1 MKMIIRRKKR
11 FRYKNELKAGL
22 VIMILALL
30 CIFCAK
36 SYKDRPLPVVIIQ
49 AVDAEMRA
57 DEEIPTIS
65 VNVTCKEDGKNI
77 VLDKKTGYSLDDFIN
92 DVKAGN
98 GYTVEHDANLSEE
111 GKYAISIKLN
121 DDIKDMYDASWNRR
135 VEFVFGEG
143 YLTVKNKY
151 GDWEENKFLLLDG
164 TYANGWMNLGDSTY
178 YFNEE
183 NVYVTGEQTIGSK
196 VFYFGEDGKFDED
209 KNPIN
214 PNKPMVALTFDDG
227 PGMYTMKLLE
237 ALEQHNAKATF
248 YMLAPRV
255 NAYPE
260 AVKKM
265 QAIGCELGN
274 HSTTHVQLTKVNAA
288 TVSYEIET
296 TNNALYNIV
305 GAGASS
311 LRPPYGSVNQTVRSV
326 ANLPIILWSIDT
338 LDWESKDVEMIKE
351 SVRTSV
357 KDGDIILMHDIYE
370 TTVDAAI
377 ALIPELQESGYQLV
391 TVGELAEYKG
401 IALENGASYRS
412 FN

>member
-36 SYKDRPLPVVIIQ
+36 SYKDRPLPVVILQ
-49 AVDAEMRA
+49 AIDTEMRA
-57 DEEIPTIS
+57 DTEMPAIS
-65 VNVTCKEDGKNI
+65 VEVTCEDTDKDI
-77 VLDKKTGYSLDDFIN
+77 VLDKKTGYSLEDFVN
-92 DVKAGN
+92 DIKAGN

-111 GKYAISIKLN
+111 GKYAIVIKLN
-121 DDIKDMYDASWNRR
+121 DDIKNMYESTWSRK
-135 VEFVFGEG
+135 VEIVFGEG
-143 YLTVKNKY
+143 HLTVKNKE
-151 GDWEENKFLLLDG
+151 GDWEGNKFLLLDG
-164 TYANGWMNLGDSTY
+164 TYAIGWKNLGKNTY

-183 NVYVTGEQTIGSK
+183 NMYVTGEQTIGNRTY
-196 VFYFGEDGKFDED
+196 YFGEDGKFDEE
-209 KNPIN
+209 KNPVN

-237 ALEQHNAKATF
+237 ALEQHGAKATF

-260 AVKKM
+260 TVKRM
-265 QAIGCELGN
+265 YEIGCELGN
-274 HSTTHVQLTKVNAA
+274 HSTNHVQLTKVNAA

-296 TNNALYNIV
+296 TNNALRNIV
-305 GAGASS
+305 GVGAASM
-311 LRPPYGSVNQTVRSV
+311 RPPYGSVNATVRSV
-326 ANLPIILWSIDT
+326 VNLPIILWSVDT
-338 LDWESKDVEMIKE
+338 LDWELKDVEKIKA
-351 SVRTSV
+351 SVRSAV

-377 ALIPELQESGYQLV
+377 ALIPELQEAGYQLV
-391 TVGELAEYKG
+391 TVKELAEYKG
-401 IALENGASYRS
+401 STLQNGSSYFS
-412 FN
+412 FY